1 MEETTGQPINM
12 EEANTTEKG
21 GGEEEPPKEVRRRK
35 KRLIHQITA
44 QMDFY
49 FSSANITKDRFMASL
64 LEDGPYINLEIF
76 FKFNRIR
83 SLTND
88 INLLRKAVS
97 KSSLLELSEDG
108 LSVKRKTN
116 IEKKD
121 NEMECTIYVENIPS
135 HVDHDWVRQ
144 VFAQY
149 GTIDYIS
156 LPRYRRSGRP
166 KGFAFVEFKTPEM
179 ASSALEGFGSL
190 ECRISATID
199 PSQLQSIKSY
209 EGVMSEEPSNT
220 DVEGALYNY
229 DCSVKQRIMKNMKCG
244 DMNFEM
250 SVEVEDERKGKLG
263 NDGVERKESKR
274 RGFGDELEEKESD
287 LEDSFQTA
295 KKQKVDVVD
304 SQMRREVGDVMEKK
318 VREMR
323 DKMEEESDLDIIH
336 SAREQK
342 VLVLDNIKK
351 RKMGNDVEEDS
362 DHDDNIQSQKVDV
375 ADRKKKRE
383 LEDKES
389 DLGCGKSGK
398 KQKVDVGNPDQV
410 TSIESV
416 EKKPIMEVPA
426 VSGKKNK
433 KKKRKRSK
441 KGKED
446 EVESIYLKVMSKQ
459 DWKKL
464 RNQYLNTQREI
475 MRSLKGQLRERY
487 SIQSIDY
494 SDHSNPNL
502 IQIPKASY
510 RDDEPSKSIEDAVPK
525 NESSK
530 PHFIPN
536 AVIKIS
542 FEEPPQD
549 PKKLR
554 ETIREGG
561 SGGVAYVDVSATER
575 DVFVRFLS
583 EDAASAYKKAG
594 YWSRM
599 EILSG
604 IEEEEYWKRI
614 VDCWSQQRGRKNKQN
629 KKGSQIYPNQVRG
642 REKLLQKAFRE
653 SQNTKPNAYIIFE
666 D

>member
-1 MEETTGQPINM
+1 MVETTGKPTKM
-12 EEANTTEKG
+12 EEVNTTEKG
-21 GGEEEPPKEVRRRK
+21 EGKEESKKDTRRRK
-35 KRLIHQITA
+35 KHLIHQITA

-64 LEDGPYINLEIF
+64 LENGPYINLEIF

-83 SLTND
+83 FLTNE
-88 INLLRKAVS
+88 ISLLRKAVS
-97 KSSLLELSEDG
+97 KSSLLELSEDRQK
-108 LSVKRKTN
+108 VKRKID

-121 NEMECTIYVENIPS
+121 NEMDCTIYVENIPS
-135 HVDHDWVRQ
+135 HVDHDWVRH

-149 GTIDYIS
+149 GTIDYVS

-179 ASSALEGFGSL
+179 ASSALEAFGSL
-190 ECRISATID
+190 ECRISTSID

-209 EGVMSEEPSNT
+209 EEPPNT
-220 DVEGALYNY
+220 VVEGALYNY
-229 DCSVKQRIMKNMKCG
+229 DCSMKQMMIKDSKCV
-244 DMNFEM
+244 DRSFEM
-250 SVEVEDERKGKLG
+250 NVEVENERKRKLV
-263 NDGVERKESKR
+263 DDEVDKKESKR
-274 RGFGDELEEKESD
+274 RSFGDELD
-287 LEDSFQTA
+287 EDSGVDNSFQCA
-295 KKQKVDVVD
+295 KKQKVDYGEHKKRKEMED
-304 SQMRREVGDVMEKK
+304 EVEEK
-318 VREMR
+318 EF
-323 DKMEEESDLDIIH
+323 DPSDDIH
-336 SAREQK
+336 STKELK
-342 VLVLDNIKK
+342 VLVPDSKK
-351 RKMGNDVEEDS
+351 GKMVEDEMEDF
-362 DHDDNIQSQKVDV
+362 DHDEIQSLKVDV
-375 ADRKKKRE
+375 ADRKQKRE
-383 LEDKES
+383 MEDEES
-389 DLGCGKSGK
+389 DLSTGK
-398 KQKVDVGNPDQV
+398 KQKVDVGNTDHV
-410 TSIESV
+410 TSMESV
-416 EKKPIMEVPA
+416 EQNTVLEVTTA
-426 VSGKKNK
+426 SGKKNK

-464 RNQYLNTQREI
+464 RNQYLNTQREN
-475 MRSLKGQLRERY
+475 MKLLKGQLRERY
-487 SIQSIDY
+487 NIRSIGY
-494 SDHSNPNL
+494 SDHTNPNL
-502 IQIPKASY
+502 IQIPKAL
-510 RDDEPSKSIEDAVPK
+510 DKNHMLNIAKVDAIPK

-530 PHFIPN
+530 PCFIPN

-542 FEEPPQD
+542 FEEPPPD

-583 EDAASAYKKAG
+583 EDAASTYKKAG

-604 IEEEEYWKRI
+604 TEEEEYWKRI
-614 VDCWSQQRGRKNKQN
+614 EECWSQQRGRKNKQT

-653 SQNTKPNAYIIFE
+653 SQNTKPSSHIIFE